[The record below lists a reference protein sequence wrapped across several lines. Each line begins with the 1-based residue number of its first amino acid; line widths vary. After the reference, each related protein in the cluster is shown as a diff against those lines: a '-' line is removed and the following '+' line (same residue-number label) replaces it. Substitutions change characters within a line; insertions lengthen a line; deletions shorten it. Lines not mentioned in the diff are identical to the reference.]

1 MHMDVRYLTLT
12 LLLAS
17 SIFGAEPRRD
27 EQVQQAFAGLEPVSE
42 EPTLA
47 PVRESDVLLEPPAP
61 GELGVS
67 GGLGVPSWLAG
78 ESTGALP
85 VEVEAAFELDR
96 NPAPPTAKSVLGK
109 SPAPAPPLAASIAR
123 IERLARDAKTM
134 GGLNDLL
141 DECVGA
147 SELKLTAVET
157 KRIKLVEAWALD
169 RRGELKCAAG
179 DEHGGFNDFQAAI
192 ACDENCWSAR
202 QNRGVTLAQYGRNDE
217 ALTDFDAAL
226 ELKPDFITAR
236 RNRGELLL
244 RTGEAAKALADFTIA
259 QKESPQDADLC
270 SLAGEALQQLGRTA
284 EAEAMFTRSLK
295 LNAEQPEVLSLRAM
309 THAAQGNYK
318 QALIDFDAAL
328 KLDPECGMAYRDVAW
343 LLSTCPD
350 PKFRSTTKARE
361 AARRAKIFCPPG
373 DLRVQEV
380 LASLGED
387 PQVQPASLTQE

>member
-1 MHMDVRYLTLT
+1 MDVRYLTLT

-17 SIFGAEPRRD
+17 STFAAEPRRD

-47 PVRESDVLLEPPAP
+47 PVQESDVLLEPPAP
-61 GELGVS
+61 GELGAP
-67 GGLGVPSWLAG
+67 GKLGVPSWLAG
-78 ESTGALP
+78 ESSAALP

-96 NPAPPTAKSVLGK
+96 NPAPPAAKSVLPK
-109 SPAPAPPLAASIAR
+109 ANAPAPPLAASIAR

-141 DECVGA
+141 DECASA
-147 SELKLTAVET
+147 SELKLTAPET

-169 RRGELKCAAG
+169 RRGELKCSAG

-202 QNRGVTLAQYGRNDE
+202 HNRGVTLAQYGRNEE
-217 ALTDFDAAL
+217 ALADFSAAL
-226 ELKPDFITAR
+226 EIKPDFTTAR

-259 QKESPQDADLC
+259 REESPQDADLH
-270 SLAGEALQQLGRTA
+270 SLSGEALQQLGRTA
-284 EAEAMFTRSLK
+284 EAEVMFTQSLK
-295 LNAEQPEVLSLRAM
+295 LKAEQPEVLSLRAM
-309 THAAQGNYK
+309 AHAAQGDYK
-318 QALIDFDAAL
+318 LALLDFDAAL
-328 KLDPECGMAYRDVAW
+328 KLNPECGMAYRDVAW

-350 PKFRSTTKARE
+350 PNFRSNSKARE

-373 DLRVQEV
+373 DPRVQEV
-380 LASLGED
+380 LARVGED
-387 PQVQPASLTQE
+387 PQVQAASLTQEK

>member
-1 MHMDVRYLTLT
+1 MHMEVRHLTLT
-12 LLLAS
+12 FLLATS
-17 SIFGAEPRRD
+17 TFAAEPRRD

-61 GELGVS
+61 SE
-67 GGLGVPSWLAG
+67 LGVPSWLAG
-78 ESTGALP
+78 ESTTALP
-85 VEVEAAFELDR
+85 VEVEAAFELER
-96 NPAPPTAKSVLGK
+96 NPAPPAAKSVLPK
-109 SPAPAPPLAASIAR
+109 AKAPAPPLAASIAR

-141 DECVGA
+141 DECAGA
-147 SELKLTAVET
+147 NELKLTATET

-192 ACDENCWSAR
+192 TCDENCWSAR
-202 QNRGVTLAQYGRNDE
+202 HNRGVTLAQYGRNDE
-217 ALTDFDAAL
+217 ALADFDAAL
-226 ELKPDFITAR
+226 EIEPEFITAR

-259 QKESPQDADLC
+259 RQESPEDADLY
-270 SLAGEALQQLGRTA
+270 SLSGEALQQLDRVA
-284 EAEAMFTRSLK
+284 EAEAMFTKSLK
-295 LNAEQPEVLSLRAM
+295 LKAEQPEVLSLRAM
-309 THAAQGNYK
+309 THAAQGAYK

-350 PKFRSTTKARE
+350 PNFRSTKKARE
-361 AARRAKIFCPPG
+361 AARRAKIFCSPG

-387 PQVQPASLTQE
+387 THVQPASLTQE